1 MCTKIVLHFHGST
14 AEQEQMAAFKD
25 VERQGRSDFFYED
38 QEQDRGVQRES
49 KRHRDFPQPVS
60 LSLLL
65 PQDFDGKENQEV
77 TTVEDDGS
85 ILHLLQPTND

>member
-1 MCTKIVLHFHGST
+1 MKTRNRIGEFR
-14 AEQEQMAAFKD
+14 
-25 VERQGRSDFFYED
+25 ERA
-38 QEQDRGVQRES
+38 
-49 KRHRDFPQPVS
+49 RDTGIS